1 MCGRPVGLKRLF
13 LVTNSVLLFFIV
25 SNGKKTESL
34 YLHTRPPAHLHE
46 RLTLLLRRITHQVLV
61 QRHLTRWIEDNDC
74 TPTVIESSQAL
85 PSTHMGSNL
94 VHAWDVLYRSHEHG
108 SDGDYSNRSVCRGAA
123 DDHDRALVLAEDVEG
138 AFLVDRLWI
147 STTITSVRVSC
158 RVGTSDHGLTLYNM
172 HLKCP

>member
-1 MCGRPVGLKRLF
+1 MCGRPLRPNRLF
-13 LVTNSVLLFFIV
+13 LVTDSVMLFFTV
-25 SNGKKTESL
+25 SNGDKTESL
-34 YLHTRPPAHLHE
+34 YLHTRPPAHLHK
-46 RLTLLLRRITHQVLV
+46 RFALLFRRILHQVLV

-138 AFLVDRLWI
+138 AFLVDGLRV
-147 STTITSVRVSC
+147 STIIMSVRVAC
-158 RVGTSDHGLTLYNM
+158 RVGYLYRGLTQYNM
-172 HLKCP
+172 PPGCP